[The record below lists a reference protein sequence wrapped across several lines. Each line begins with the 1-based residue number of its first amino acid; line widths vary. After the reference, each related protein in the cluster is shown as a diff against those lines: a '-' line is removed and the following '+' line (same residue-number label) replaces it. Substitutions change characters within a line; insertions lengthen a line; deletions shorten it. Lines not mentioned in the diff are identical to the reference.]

1 MSQEESDALLRELCD
16 HMLQPKYIYKHRWSP
31 NEAILWDNRRMM
43 HAGMGN
49 KIDQRRY
56 GLRTTLAGAIR
67 VGRYYEDGAQAEVP
81 DFAD

>member
-1 MSQEESDALLRELCD
+1 
-16 HMLQPKYIYKHRWSP
+16 
-31 NEAILWDNRRMM
+31 M

-49 KIDQRRY
+49 KVDQRRY

-67 VGRYYEDGAQAEVP
+67 VGRYVDENAQAQIP